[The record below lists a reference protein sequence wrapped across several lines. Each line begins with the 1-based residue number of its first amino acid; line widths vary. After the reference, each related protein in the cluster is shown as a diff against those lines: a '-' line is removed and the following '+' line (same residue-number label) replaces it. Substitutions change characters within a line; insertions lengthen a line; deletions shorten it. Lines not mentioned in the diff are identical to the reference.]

1 MDFMMALDLSVVIC
15 LAIIPEHTHC
25 LFTYDICHNSTLR
38 MYAKLMLESCL
49 CMQIGTPQYDH
60 EYQASKLYGYL
71 NSTARDAYQ
80 QLTPYFWA
88 DDISEFLS

>member
-1 MDFMMALDLSVVIC
+1 MHGFFIHHD
-15 LAIIPEHTHC
+15 
-25 LFTYDICHNSTLR
+25 DISHESTLHV
-38 MYAKLMLESCL
+38 YFKLMLEPCL
-49 CMQIGTPQYDH
+49 CMQIGMPQYDQ

-80 QLTPYFWA
+80 QLTPYFGA

>member
-1 MDFMMALDLSVVIC
+1 VLCCAVLCCAVLCCAVLCCAVLC
-15 LAIIPEHTHC
+15 CAVLCCAYT
-25 LFTYDICHNSTLR
+25 
-38 MYAKLMLESCL
+38 KLMLEPCL
-49 CMQIGTPQYDH
+49 CMQIGTPQYDQ

>member
-1 MDFMMALDLSVVIC
+1 MHGFFIHHD
-15 LAIIPEHTHC
+15 
-25 LFTYDICHNSTLR
+25 DISHESILHVYT
-38 MYAKLMLESCL
+38 KPMLEPCL
-49 CMQIGTPQYDH
+49 CMQIGTPQYDQ